1 MKKIFLSVAI
11 LTVSIAGVTAQ
22 SKTAEKKPVFSAG
35 VEAALPLGDFKQGY
49 KFGFGATVQGEYPAA
64 DKVGITLSAG
74 YLSFAGKTI
83 EFLGEKYKN
92 DAQGAIPVL
101 AGAKYYFADNIY
113 GHAQI
118 GLTFFNHG
126 VGSAFTYSP
135 GIGIKASDKIDV
147 LVKYQAASK
156 SGSTASFIGTRVAYT
171 F

>member
-1 MKKIFLSVAI
+1 MKKIFLCAAVLAASVTA
-11 LTVSIAGVTAQ
+11 VSAQ
-22 SKTAEKKPVFSAG
+22 SKTSVKKPVFSAG
-35 VEAALPLGDFKQGY
+35 IEAALPLGDFKQGY
-49 KFGFGATVQGEYPAA
+49 KFGLGATVQGEYPAA
-64 DKVGITLSAG
+64 DKVGLTLSAG
-74 YLSFAGKTI
+74 YLSFTGKTV

-92 DAQGAIPVL
+92 EAQGVIPVL

-118 GLTFFNHG
+118 GLSFFNHG

-135 GIGIKASDKIDV
+135 GIGIKASDNIDV

-156 SGSTASFIGTRVAYT
+156 SGSTASFVGARVAYT

>member
-1 MKKIFLSVAI
+1 MKKIFLSAAI
-11 LTVSIAGVTAQ
+11 LAASVTAASAQ
-22 SKTAEKKPVFSAG
+22 SKKAGTKPVFSAG

-49 KFGFGATVQGEYPAA
+49 TFGLGATVQGEYPAV

-74 YLSFAGKTI
+74 YLSFAGKTV

-92 DAQGAIPVL
+92 DAQGVLTVL
-101 AGAKYYFADNIY
+101 AGAKYYFTGNVY

-118 GLTFFNHG
+118 GLSFFNHG

-135 GIGIKASDKIDV
+135 GIGIKASDNIDV

-156 SGSTASFIGTRVAYT
+156 SGSTASFFGTRVAYT